1 MCWRPLLFALILL
14 TSCSGFFKKKTERTL
29 AKVYDEYLF
38 ESDLKGVVPKGIPAN
53 DSIMMVKSFVDNWV
67 RQRLILHQ
75 AEKNLESSQ
84 LDFSKQLE
92 NYKNSLIIF
101 AYENQLIRQKLD
113 TVVTDEE
120 ISNYYNTNQNAFLV
134 RDDIIRVQYAKL
146 PLKSKFIPQARMLLL
161 SDKPDN
167 RNKLAD
173 LCEQQSFGYFI
184 DDQKWI
190 YLTDLMNVIPLRPA
204 DPEEFLKKNHQVEV
218 SDNAF
223 TYLIRFTDYKLRDSN
238 SPLEL
243 ETQKIHDII
252 LNKRKMELLGKMH
265 DYIYQLAQ
273 KQNDFEIFNH

>member
-1 MCWRPLLFALILL
+1 MHWRPLLFALILL

-29 AKVYDEYLF
+29 ARAYGEYLF
-38 ESDLKGVVPKGIPAN
+38 ESDLKGVVAPGISAK
-53 DSIMMVKSFVDNWV
+53 DSIMIVKSYVDSWV

-75 AEKNLESSQ
+75 AEKNLQSSQ

-101 AYENQLIRQKLD
+101 EYENQLIRQKLD

-120 ISNYYNTNQNAFLV
+120 SGNYYNTNPNTFLV
-134 RDDIIRVQYAKL
+134 RDIIVRVQYAKL
-146 PLKSKFIPQARMLLL
+146 PLKSKFIPQARLLLL
-161 SDKPDN
+161 SDKPDD

-190 YLTDLMNVIPLRPA
+190 YFTDLMNEVPLRPA
-204 DPEEFLKKNHQVEV
+204 DRDDFIKKNRQVEV
-218 SDNAF
+218 SDQTF
-223 TYLIRFTDYKLRDSN
+223 TYLIRFRDYRLRDSN

-243 ETQKIHDII
+243 EKQKIHDII

-265 DYIYQLAQ
+265 EYIYQNAL
-273 KQNDFEIFNH
+273 KQNDFEVY

>member
-1 MCWRPLLFALILL
+1 MHWRPLLFTLILL

-29 AKVYDEYLF
+29 ARAYGEYLF
-38 ESDLKGVVPKGIPAN
+38 ESDMKGVVAPGISAK
-53 DSIMMVKSFVDNWV
+53 DSIMIVKSYVDSWV

-75 AEKNLESSQ
+75 AEKNLQSSQ

-101 AYENQLIRQKLD
+101 EYENQLIRQKLD

-120 ISNYYNTNQNAFLV
+120 SGNYYNTNPNTFLV
-134 RDDIIRVQYAKL
+134 RDIIVRVQYAKL
-146 PLKSKFIPQARMLLL
+146 PLKSKFIPQARLLLL
-161 SDKPDN
+161 SDKPDD

-190 YLTDLMNVIPLRPA
+190 YFTDLMNEVPLRPA
-204 DPEEFLKKNHQVEV
+204 DRDDFLKKNRQVEV
-218 SDNAF
+218 SDQTF
-223 TYLIRFTDYKLRDSN
+223 TWLIRFRDYRLRDSN

-243 ETQKIHDII
+243 EKQKIHDII
-252 LNKRKMELLGKMH
+252 LNKRKMQLLGKMH
-265 DYIYQLAQ
+265 EYIYQNGL
-273 KQNDFEIFNH
+273 KQNDFEVF

>member
-1 MCWRPLLFALILL
+1 MHWRPLLFALILL

-29 AKVYDEYLF
+29 ARAYGEYLF
-38 ESDLKGVVPKGIPAN
+38 ESDMKGVVAPGISAK
-53 DSIMMVKSFVDNWV
+53 DSIMIVKSYVDSWV

-75 AEKNLESSQ
+75 AEKNLQSSQ

-101 AYENQLIRQKLD
+101 EYENQLIRQKLD

-120 ISNYYNTNQNAFLV
+120 SGNYYNTNPNTFLV
-134 RDDIIRVQYAKL
+134 RDIIVRVQYAKL
-146 PLKSKFIPQARMLLL
+146 PLKSKFIPQARLLLL
-161 SDKPDN
+161 SDKPDE

-190 YLTDLMNVIPLRPA
+190 YFTDLMNEVPLRPA
-204 DPEEFLKKNHQVEV
+204 DRDDFLKKNRQVEV
-218 SDNAF
+218 SDQTF
-223 TYLIRFTDYKLRDSN
+223 TWLIRFRDYRLRDSN

-243 ETQKIHDII
+243 EKQKIHDII
-252 LNKRKMELLGKMH
+252 LNKRKMQLLGKMH
-265 DYIYQLAQ
+265 EYIYQNGL
-273 KQNDFEIFNH
+273 KQNDFEVF

>member
-1 MCWRPLLFALILL
+1 MHWRPLLFTLILL

-29 AKVYDEYLF
+29 ARAYGEYLF
-38 ESDLKGVVPKGIPAN
+38 ESDMKGVVAPGISAK
-53 DSIMMVKSFVDNWV
+53 DSIMIVKSYVDSWV

-75 AEKNLESSQ
+75 AEKNLQSSQ

-101 AYENQLIRQKLD
+101 EYENQLIRQKLD

-120 ISNYYNTNQNAFLV
+120 SGNYYNTNPNTFLV
-134 RDDIIRVQYAKL
+134 RDIIVRVQYAKL
-146 PLKSKFIPQARMLLL
+146 PLKSKFIPQARLLLL
-161 SDKPDN
+161 SDKPDE

-190 YLTDLMNVIPLRPA
+190 YFTDLMNEVPLRPA
-204 DPEEFLKKNHQVEV
+204 DRDDFLKKNRQVEV
-218 SDNAF
+218 NDQTF
-223 TYLIRFTDYKLRDSN
+223 TWLIRFRDYRLRDSN

-243 ETQKIHDII
+243 EKQKIHDII
-252 LNKRKMELLGKMH
+252 LNKRKMQLLGKMH
-265 DYIYQLAQ
+265 EYIYQNGL
-273 KQNDFEIFNH
+273 KQNDFEVF

>member
-1 MCWRPLLFALILL
+1 MHWRPLLFALILL

-29 AKVYDEYLF
+29 ARAYGEYLF
-38 ESDLKGVVPKGIPAN
+38 ESDMKGVVAPGISAK
-53 DSIMMVKSFVDNWV
+53 DSIMIVKSYVDSWV

-75 AEKNLESSQ
+75 AEKNLQSSQ

-101 AYENQLIRQKLD
+101 EYENQLIRQKLD

-120 ISNYYNTNQNAFLV
+120 SGNYYNTNPNTFLV
-134 RDDIIRVQYAKL
+134 RDIIVRVQYAKL
-146 PLKSKFIPQARMLLL
+146 PLKSKFIPQARLLLL
-161 SDKPDN
+161 SDKPDE

-190 YLTDLMNVIPLRPA
+190 YFTDLMNEVPLRPA
-204 DPEEFLKKNHQVEV
+204 DRDDFLKKNRQVEV
-218 SDNAF
+218 NDQTF
-223 TYLIRFTDYKLRDSN
+223 TWLIRFRDYRLRDSN

-243 ETQKIHDII
+243 EKQKIHDII
-252 LNKRKMELLGKMH
+252 LNKRKMQLLGKMH
-265 DYIYQLAQ
+265 EYIYQNGL
-273 KQNDFEIFNH
+273 KQNDFEVF

>member
-1 MCWRPLLFALILL
+1 MHWRPLLFALILL

-29 AKVYDEYLF
+29 ARAYGEYLF
-38 ESDLKGVVPKGIPAN
+38 ESDMKGVVAPGISAK
-53 DSIMMVKSFVDNWV
+53 DSIMIVKSYVDSWV

-75 AEKNLESSQ
+75 AEKNLQSSQ

-101 AYENQLIRQKLD
+101 EYENQLIRQKLD

-120 ISNYYNTNQNAFLV
+120 SGNYYNTNPNTFLV
-134 RDDIIRVQYAKL
+134 RDIIVRVQYAKL
-146 PLKSKFIPQARMLLL
+146 PLKSKFIPQARLLLL
-161 SDKPDN
+161 SDKPDD

-190 YLTDLMNVIPLRPA
+190 YFTDLMNEVPLRPA
-204 DPEEFLKKNHQVEV
+204 DRDDFLKKNRQVEV
-218 SDNAF
+218 NDQTF
-223 TYLIRFTDYKLRDSN
+223 TWLIRFRDYRLRDSN

-243 ETQKIHDII
+243 EKQKIHDII

-265 DYIYQLAQ
+265 EYIYQNAL
-273 KQNDFEIFNH
+273 KLNDFEVF

>member
-1 MCWRPLLFALILL
+1 MHFRPLLLALILL

-29 AKVYDEYLF
+29 ARAYDDYLF
-38 ESDLKGVVPKGIPAN
+38 ESDLKGVVPPGITAK
-53 DSIMMVKSFVDNWV
+53 DSIMIVKSYVDNWV
-67 RQRLILHQ
+67 HQRLILHQ
-75 AEKNLESSQ
+75 AEKNLQSSD

-101 AYENQLIRQKLD
+101 EYENLLVHQKLD
-113 TVVTDEE
+113 TVITDDE
-120 ISNYYNTNQNAFLV
+120 INTYYNSNQNTFLLRDNIV
-134 RDDIIRVQYAKL
+134 RTQYAKL

-161 SDKPDN
+161 SEKPDD

-173 LCEQQSFGYFI
+173 LCEQQSFDFFN

-190 YLTDLMNVIPLRPA
+190 FFSEFMSDVPLRPA
-204 DPEEFLKKNHQVEV
+204 DQEDFLKKNKQVEV

-223 TYLIRFTDYKLRDSN
+223 TFLISFRDYRLKGSN

-243 ETQKIHDII
+243 EKQKIHDII

-265 DYIYQLAQ
+265 
-273 KQNDFEIFNH
+273 EIGRAHV

>member
-1 MCWRPLLFALILL
+1 MHWRPLLFTLILL

-29 AKVYDEYLF
+29 ARAYGEYLF
-38 ESDLKGVVPKGIPAN
+38 ESDMKGVVAPGISAK
-53 DSIMMVKSFVDNWV
+53 DSIMIVKSYVDSWV

-75 AEKNLESSQ
+75 AEKNLQSSQ

-101 AYENQLIRQKLD
+101 EYENQLIRQKLD

-120 ISNYYNTNQNAFLV
+120 SGNYYNTNPNTFLV
-134 RDDIIRVQYAKL
+134 RDIIVRVQYAKL
-146 PLKSKFIPQARMLLL
+146 PLKSKFIPQARLLLL
-161 SDKPDN
+161 SDKPDD

-190 YLTDLMNVIPLRPA
+190 YFTDLMNEVPLRPA
-204 DPEEFLKKNHQVEV
+204 DRDDFLKKNRQVEV
-218 SDNAF
+218 SDQTF
-223 TYLIRFTDYKLRDSN
+223 TYLIRFRDYRLRDSN

-243 ETQKIHDII
+243 EKQKIHDII
-252 LNKRKMELLGKMH
+252 LNKRKMQLLGKMH
-265 DYIYQLAQ
+265 EYIYQNGL
-273 KQNDFEIFNH
+273 KQNDFEVF

>member
-1 MCWRPLLFALILL
+1 MHWRPLLFTLILL

-29 AKVYDEYLF
+29 ARAYGEYLF
-38 ESDLKGVVPKGIPAN
+38 ESDMKGVVAPGISAK
-53 DSIMMVKSFVDNWV
+53 DSIMIVKSYVDSWV

-75 AEKNLESSQ
+75 AEKNLQSSQ

-101 AYENQLIRQKLD
+101 EYENQLIRQKLD

-120 ISNYYNTNQNAFLV
+120 SGNYYNTNPNTFLV
-134 RDDIIRVQYAKL
+134 RDIIVRVQYAKL
-146 PLKSKFIPQARMLLL
+146 PLKSKFIPQARLLLL
-161 SDKPDN
+161 SDKPDD

-190 YLTDLMNVIPLRPA
+190 YFTDLMNEVPLRPA
-204 DPEEFLKKNHQVEV
+204 DRDDFLKKNRQVEV
-218 SDNAF
+218 NDQTF
-223 TYLIRFTDYKLRDSN
+223 TWLIRFRDYRLRDSN

-243 ETQKIHDII
+243 EKQKIHDII
-252 LNKRKMELLGKMH
+252 LNKRKMQLLGKMH
-265 DYIYQLAQ
+265 EYIYQNGL
-273 KQNDFEIFNH
+273 KQNDFEVF